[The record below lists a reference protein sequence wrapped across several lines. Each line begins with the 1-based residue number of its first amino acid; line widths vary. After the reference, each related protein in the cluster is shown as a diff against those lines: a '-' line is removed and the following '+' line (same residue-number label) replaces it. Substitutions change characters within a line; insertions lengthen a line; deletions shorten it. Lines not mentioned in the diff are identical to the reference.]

1 MYTSRFL
8 APLALVLPFAPI
20 LGQNLVINP
29 SFETISSCPVGPS
42 ELDKATPWR
51 DAHQNLVGDT
61 CSTADLYNSCSPFGA
76 LGVGVPANI
85 LGNQPARTGV
95 GYAGIIVYEGFAL
108 VGCQSLFGSGWREY
122 LQGTLT
128 EPLVA
133 GQTYCVTFYVS
144 LADNVKFASNNIGVY
159 FSNTLVNVSCAT
171 VGSASNLPF
180 TPQLVYSGP
189 DLIVTNGWQ
198 RLQWD
203 YTAAGGEQYLV
214 IGNYNN
220 DANTTYTCVNE
231 GAFNPYAYYYVDD
244 VSVVPEPCCLAEVA
258 PVPPLCIGDA
268 LVTLQPATPGGT
280 WSGPG
285 IANPAV
291 GSFDPTL
298 AGVGVHTV
306 FHTIPCGTDSVI
318 IAVSPCQALEV
329 CINDNGSLTV
339 SNGVGPYNWQQQT
352 TTEDCSA
359 CFLGCIF
366 PAGCAVNVTTWVT
379 FATGTSI
386 PAPASFPIQV
396 LDASGNTLLI
406 TSVAGLL
413 PCVECPDVEVELLT
427 RTDVLCFG
435 ENIGSASVLATGG
448 EAPITYAWSP
458 GNLNGASQTGLAAGN
473 YTVTATDA
481 NGCSASLTVLI
492 AGPSSALQAS
502 IQGTTPTTCGAAD
515 GTATV
520 EATGG
525 TPSYTYSWSPAG
537 GTQAVAT
544 GLAEGS
550 YTVAVTDANG
560 CTTSAVA
567 EVESLPSE
575 ANIAGNTALCT
586 GDTIVLTATGGSGFL
601 WNNGDTTASITVTFG
616 GTYIVQVTGCGTDSD
631 TLVVSET
638 TVIADISAD
647 PISGDPPLE
656 VLFGNASTPPN
667 GAFTWDFGDGTTSTG
682 ATPAHTYDE
691 PGIYTVLFTVS
702 SNGCTATDSLIIVVG
717 IPFVDSEITVP
728 NVFSPNG
735 DGMNDVWGV
744 IGTGLT
750 SLDAV
755 VYNRWGQQVAQL
767 SNPAQ
772 VWDGRTGAGEIASE
786 GTYYYI
792 LKAEGADGQ
801 RYEFT
806 GSLTLL
812 R

>member
-1 MYTSRFL
+1 MPITRIFSI
-8 APLALVLPFAPI
+8 LVLFLTSFVL

-29 SFETISSCPVGPS
+29 SFETISSCPIGPS
-42 ELDKATPWR
+42 ELDKAVPWR

-61 CSTADLYNSCSPFGA
+61 CSTADLFNSCSPLGA

-85 LGNQPARTGV
+85 LGNQAARTGN

-108 VGCQSLFGSGWREY
+108 IGCQSLFGSGWREY

-128 EPLVA
+128 QPLVA

-159 FSNTLVNVSCAT
+159 FSNTLINVSCAT
-171 VGSASNLPF
+171 VGGASNLPF
-180 TPQLVYSGP
+180 TPQLVYAGP
-189 DLIVTNGWQ
+189 DLIVTNEWQ

-203 YTAAGGEQYLV
+203 YTATGGEQFFA

-220 DANTTYTCVNE
+220 DDNTDYTCVNE

-244 VSVVPEPCCLAEVA
+244 VSVVPEPCCEAEVA
-258 PVPPLCIGDA
+258 AVPPLCVGDA
-268 LVTLQPATPGGT
+268 PVALQPVTPGGT

-285 IANPAV
+285 IADPAV
-291 GSFDPTL
+291 GSFDPNL

-329 CINDNGSLTV
+329 CINDDGSLTV
-339 SNGVGPYNWQQQT
+339 SNGVGPYNWQQET
-352 TTEDCSA
+352 ITEDCTG
-359 CFLGCIF
+359 CFIGCIF
-366 PAGCAVNVTTWVT
+366 PPGCAVNVTTWGT

-396 LDASGNTLLI
+396 VDAAGNTLLI
-406 TSVAGLL
+406 PSVAGLS
-413 PCVECPDVEVELLT
+413 PCIECPDVDVVELS

-435 ENIGSASVLATGG
+435 DNSGAASVEASGG
-448 EAPITYAWSP
+448 EAPYTYTWSP
-458 GNLNGASQTGLAAGN
+458 GNLNGASQTGLAAGS
-473 YTVTATDA
+473 YTITATDA
-481 NGCSASLTVLI
+481 NGCSATLTLVI
-492 AGPSSALQAS
+492 AGPASALQAT
-502 IQGTTPTTCGAAD
+502 ITGTTATTCGGAD

-520 EATGG
+520 LASGG
-525 TPSYTYSWSPAG
+525 TMPYTHVWSPVG
-537 GTQAVAT
+537 GTLPLAT

-550 YTVAVTDANG
+550 YTATVTDANG
-560 CTTSAVA
+560 CTAEALVQVA
-567 EVESLPSE
+567 SLPSE
-575 ANIAGNTALCT
+575 ANITGNTALCT
-586 GDTIVLTATGGSGFL
+586 GDSILLTATGGTEFL

-616 GTYIVQVTGCGTDSD
+616 GTYVVQVTGCGTDSD

-647 PISGDPPLE
+647 PLAGDPPLE
-656 VLFGNASTPPN
+656 VLFGNASTPSN
-667 GAFTWDFGDGTTSTG
+667 GTFFWDLGDGTTSTQ
-682 ATPAHTYDE
+682 ATPAHTYAE
-691 PGIYTVLFTVS
+691 PGIYPVVFTIT
-702 SNGCTATDSLIIVVG
+702 SNGCSASDSLIIVVDSPFEDSG
-717 IPFVDSEITVP
+717 ISVP

-735 DGMNDVWGV
+735 DGMNDTWGV
-744 IGTGLT
+744 IGTGLI

-755 VYNRWGQQVAQL
+755 VYNRWGQEVAKL

-772 VWDGRTGAGEIASE
+772 VWDGRTGAGEVASE

-792 LKAEGADGQ
+792 LKAQGADGQ

>member
-1 MYTSRFL
+1 MDALRLLIPLVVFL
-8 APLALVLPFAPI
+8 PSSVILA
-20 LGQNLVINP
+20 QNLVINP
-29 SFETISSCPVGPS
+29 SFETFSSCPNGPS

-51 DAHQNLVGDT
+51 DPYLNLVGDT
-61 CSTADLYNSCSPFGA
+61 CSTSDLFNSCSPFGA

-85 LGNQPARTGV
+85 LGNQAARTGV

-108 VGCQSLFGSGWREY
+108 IGCQSLFGSGWREY

-144 LADNVKFASNNIGVY
+144 LADNVKFASNNIGVH
-159 FSNTLVNVSCAT
+159 FSNTQVNVSCAT
-171 VGSASNLPF
+171 VGGASNLPL

-189 DLIVTNGWQ
+189 DLIVTNDWQ

-203 YTAAGGEQYLV
+203 YTATGGEQYLV

-220 DANTTYTCVNE
+220 DDNTDYTCVNE

-244 VSVVPEPCCLAEVA
+244 VSVVPEPCCEAEVA
-258 PVPPLCIGDA
+258 PVAPLCLGDA
-268 LVTLQPATPGGT
+268 PVTLQPATPGGT
-280 WSGPG
+280 WNGPG
-285 IANPAV
+285 IADPAV
-291 GSFDPTL
+291 GSFDPTV

-329 CINDNGSLTV
+329 CINDDGSLTV
-339 SNGVGPYNWQQQT
+339 SNGVAPYEWQQET
-352 TTEDCSA
+352 TVEDCTA
-359 CFLGCIF
+359 CFIGCLF
-366 PAGCAVNVTTWVT
+366 PPGCAVNVTAWGI

-396 LDASGNTLLI
+396 VDAAGNTLLI
-406 TSVAGLL
+406 TSVGGLL
-413 PCVECPDVEVELLT
+413 PCIECPDVDVELLT

-435 ENIGSASVLATGG
+435 ENIGSASVLASGG
-448 EAPITYAWSP
+448 EEPYIYTWIT

-502 IQGTTPTTCGAAD
+502 IQGTTPTTCGGAN

-520 EATGG
+520 EASGG
-525 TPSYTYSWSPAG
+525 TTPYTYAWSPAG
-537 GTQAVAT
+537 GTQALVS

-550 YTVAVTDANG
+550 YTVTVTDDNG
-560 CTTSAVA
+560 CTTEALAQVA
-567 EVESLPSE
+567 SLPSE
-575 ANIAGNTALCT
+575 ANITGNTALCT
-586 GDTIVLTATGGSGFL
+586 GDSIVLTASGGTEFL

-616 GTYIVQVTGCGTDSD
+616 GTFIVQVTGCGTDSD

-656 VLFGNASTPPN
+656 VLFGNASTPAN
-667 GAFTWDFGDGTTSTG
+667 GSFTWDFGDGASSTA
-682 ATPAHTYDE
+682 ATPAHTYEE
-691 PGIYTVLFTVS
+691 PGIYTVLFTTT
-702 SNGCTATDSLIIVVG
+702 SNGCSANDSLIIVVG
-717 IPFVDSEITVP
+717 TPFVDSEITVP

-744 IGTGLT
+744 IGTGLA

-755 VYNRWGQQVAQL
+755 VYNRWGQEVAKL

-772 VWDGRTGAGEIASE
+772 VWDGRTGAGEPASD
-786 GTYYYI
+786 GTYFYI
-792 LKAEGADGQ
+792 LKAVGADGQ
-801 RYEFT
+801 SYEFT